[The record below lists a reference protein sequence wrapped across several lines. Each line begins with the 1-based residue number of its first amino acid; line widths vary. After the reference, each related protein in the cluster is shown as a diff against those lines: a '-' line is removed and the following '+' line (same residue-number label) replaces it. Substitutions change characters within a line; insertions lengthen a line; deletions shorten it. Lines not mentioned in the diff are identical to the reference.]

1 MLHVYVHFTKG
12 KDITIAW
19 YMSVLVHVYP
29 VKFSPA
35 SISIIVED
43 IKVTMASTAMPASGF
58 ASYHV
63 FALLLAR
70 KHTHY
75 WLNGWHRKEQVTQFT
90 RQVQICL
97 SLFDWF
103 EKALQAAFFEG
114 YYCVCVPLMALW
126 LQCLFMVSGKSECF
140 IYHSYRV
147 VYGTWVFLKYTI

>member
-12 KDITIAW
+12 EDITIAW

-43 IKVTMASTAMPASGF
+43 IEVTMASTAMPASGF

-75 WLNGWHRKEQVTQFT
+75 WLNG
-90 RQVQICL
+90 
-97 SLFDWF
+97 
-103 EKALQAAFFEG
+103 
-114 YYCVCVPLMALW
+114 
-126 LQCLFMVSGKSECF
+126 
-140 IYHSYRV
+140 
-147 VYGTWVFLKYTI
+147 